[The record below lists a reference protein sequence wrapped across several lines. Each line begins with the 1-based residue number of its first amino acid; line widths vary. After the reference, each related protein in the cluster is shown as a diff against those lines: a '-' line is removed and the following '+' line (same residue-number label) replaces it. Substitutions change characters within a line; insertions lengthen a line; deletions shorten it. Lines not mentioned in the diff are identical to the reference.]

1 MDKIPM
7 TVQGHKTLTAEFEH
21 RTANERRRI
30 IDAIAEARAHGDL
43 SENAEYSAAKEQ
55 QSLNEG
61 RIKELETILALA
73 DIIDV
78 AKLTGSSVKF
88 GATVTYLDEDT
99 EEEKTYQV
107 VGDPEADAS
116 AGRISISS
124 PIARAMIG
132 KSEGDSFEVAAP
144 GGARTRRTPPG
155 RPRARR
161 GARLPTPTD
170 GEACPL
176 PSPGPASCSAA
187 RPSTCSTPPARSTPS
202 SATPPGGPA
211 GPSA

>member
-7 TVQGHKTLTAEFEH
+7 TVQGHKALSAEFDH

-78 AKLTGSSVKF
+78 TKLSGDKVKF
-88 GATVTYLDEDT
+88 GATVTFVDEDT
-99 EEEKTYQV
+99 EEEKIYQI

-132 KSEGDSFEVAAP
+132 KAKGDSFEVPAP
-144 GGARTRRTPPG
+144 GGTKSYEI
-155 RPRARR
+155 
-161 GARLPTPTD
+161 LD
-170 GEACPL
+170 L
-176 PSPGPASCSAA
+176 KYV
-187 RPSTCSTPPARSTPS
+187 
-202 SATPPGGPA
+202 
-211 GPSA
+211 

>member
-7 TVQGHKTLTAEFEH
+7 TISGHKALTAEYEH

-30 IDAIAEARAHGDL
+30 IDAISEARAHGDL

-61 RIKELETILALA
+61 RIQELESMLALA

-78 AKLTGSSVKF
+78 SKLSGKSVKF
-88 GATVTYLDEDT
+88 GATVTYVDEDT

-107 VGDPEADAS
+107 VGDPEANAS
-116 AGRISISS
+116 EGRISISS

-132 KSEGDSFEVAAP
+132 KSEGDSFEVSAP
-144 GGARTRRTPPG
+144 GGAKSYEILKIRYI
-155 RPRARR
+155 
-161 GARLPTPTD
+161 
-170 GEACPL
+170 
-176 PSPGPASCSAA
+176 
-187 RPSTCSTPPARSTPS
+187 
-202 SATPPGGPA
+202 
-211 GPSA
+211 